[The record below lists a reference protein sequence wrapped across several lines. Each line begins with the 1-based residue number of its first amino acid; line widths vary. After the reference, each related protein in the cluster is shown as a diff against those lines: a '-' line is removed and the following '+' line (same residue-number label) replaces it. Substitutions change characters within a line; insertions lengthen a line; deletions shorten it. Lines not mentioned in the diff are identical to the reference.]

1 MSDTNTDNPT
11 PNIDT
16 STWGPTVDVDLTP
29 PAWLIPNRLYDV
41 LKWLAMLVFPALA
54 VFTRTIGPAWGL
66 PHMDAI
72 ATTLAALGVLC
83 GAIIGISAINAHISS
98 K

>member
-1 MSDTNTDNPT
+1 MSDTNQEPT
-11 PNIDT
+11 RDDP
-16 STWGPTVDVDLTP
+16 TP

-66 PHMDAI
+66 PYTDAI

-83 GAIIGISAINAHISS
+83 GAIIGASTIKAHLTA
-98 K
+98 

>member
-1 MSDTNTDNPT
+1 MSETNPDNPT
-11 PNIDT
+11 PNVNA
-16 STWGPTVDVDLTP
+16 STGSPAADVDLTP

-54 VFTRTIGPAWGL
+54 VFARTIGPAWGL
-66 PHMDAI
+66 PYMDAI

-83 GAIIGISAINAHISS
+83 GAIIGASAIKAHLAA
-98 K
+98 